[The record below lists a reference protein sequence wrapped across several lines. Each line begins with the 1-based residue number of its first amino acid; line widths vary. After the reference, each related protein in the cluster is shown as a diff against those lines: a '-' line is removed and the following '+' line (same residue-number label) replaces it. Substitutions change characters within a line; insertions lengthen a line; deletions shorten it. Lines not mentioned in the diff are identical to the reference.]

1 MINIIDKEKCCG
13 CSACESICPKQCISM
28 EFDEEGFAYPKVN
41 KDICINCGLCEKIC
55 PVIRNEYTKDVKVE
69 AYVSYV
75 NDYETRIKSSS
86 GGLFSV
92 FVEKI
97 LKDNG
102 VVFGAAFDDKFLVH
116 HIGITDIKDL
126 VLFQGSKYLQS
137 NIGDSYKKAKGF
149 LDEGR
154 KVLFSGTA
162 CQIAALKAFLGK
174 EYTNLFTID
183 VLCHGV
189 PSPKV
194 WERYVKEK
202 ESEYNSSSKKI
213 EFRDKTEG
221 WKKFSVKI
229 DFKDSKSYRENL
241 NTDDYMKLFLR
252 NICLRPSCHDC
263 KFKSLNRPSD
273 ITLGDCWGIEKY
285 MPDMD
290 DDKGTSVVLVHS
302 ESGQKMLNS
311 LKDKITLR
319 EAEMDKA
326 LPPTAD
332 SRKSVKPHPNR
343 KKFFNKF
350 NKGASISSLVRLTEP
365 SFIKKCIRKAKR
377 IIAGTGKKHSR

>member
-1 MINIIDKEKCCG
+1 MIDILDKKKCCG
-13 CSACESICPKQCISM
+13 CSACVSICPKQCISM
-28 EFDEEGFAYPKVN
+28 KIDEEGFAYPKVN
-41 KDICINCGLCEKIC
+41 KDICVECGLCKKTC
-55 PVIRNEYTKDVKVE
+55 PVIRDEYTKDVNVK
-69 AYVSYV
+69 AYVSYT

-86 GGLFSV
+86 GGLFSM
-92 FVEKI
+92 FAEEI
-97 LKDNG
+97 LNENG
-102 VVFGAAFDDKFLVH
+102 IVFGAAFDDKFLVY
-116 HIGITDIKDL
+116 HIAITDIKDL
-126 VLFQGSKYLQS
+126 KLFQGSKYLQS
-137 NIGDSYKKAKGF
+137 NIGDSYKKAKDF
-149 LDEGR
+149 LDKGR

-174 EYTNLFTID
+174 EYGNLFTID

-194 WERYVKEK
+194 WQRYVKEK
-202 ESEYNSSSKKI
+202 ESEYKSLAKNI
-213 EFRDKTEG
+213 EFRNKTEG
-221 WKKFSVKI
+221 WKKFSIKI

-241 NTDDYMKLFLR
+241 NIDDYMKLFLR

-302 ESGQKMLNS
+302 ESGQEMLNS
-311 LKDKITLR
+311 LKDKISLK
-319 EAEMDKA
+319 EAEVDRA
-326 LPPTAD
+326 LSPNAD

-343 KKFFNKF
+343 EKFFNKL
-350 NKGASISSLVRLTEP
+350 NKGDSISKLVKLTEP
-365 SFIKKCIRKAKR
+365 SFKKR
-377 IIAGTGKKHSR
+377 IIKKVKRIIRK